1 MSKIMEVKNKK
12 LKIEHSRDVNVYT
25 YNYDNN
31 DLIAGEFNFKTH
43 ESRSRHSIMLA
54 SRFNKDSR
62 EENPPFPGWFVQIV
76 GTSLSIGIGNGKT
89 WLSIVSTGQIID
101 NEWNHV
107 SFSIDNKTKKGFL
120 YLNGH
125 CTSKDNITFRK
136 PCNLVTTGA
145 LNKKGE
151 FKFAGELSDI
161 IIGTELVEKETV
173 SVQESES
180 IDDIESYIIKSDN
193 HIKVIKNNVSDLEND
208 IVSLEE
214 IKSKILSWKYRGL
227 EFDTT
232 LLDNQINRFVENKHS
247 LEEETKKQ
255 GDTLFELDYKIN
267 RTDESVDKSNYLDFY
282 GTCLH
287 NLKGDVDILNN
298 AVEDLSNFTK
308 LGIELGNAFEKV
320 EEQKDYIKDQM
331 IQANEYLENMEKITF
346 DMMNI
351 VTIDEE

>member
-1 MSKIMEVKNKK
+1 MNKIMEVKNKK
-12 LKIEHSRDVNVYT
+12 LKIEHSRDVNVHT
-25 YNYDNN
+25 YNHDN
-31 DLIAGEFNFKTH
+31 DLIAGEFNFKTD
-43 ESRSRHSIMLA
+43 ESRPRHSIMLA

-62 EENPPFPGWFVQIV
+62 EDNPPFPGWFVQIV
-76 GTSLSIGIGNGKT
+76 GNSLSIGIGNGKT
-89 WLSIVSTGQIID
+89 WLSIISTGQIID

-161 IIGTELVEKETV
+161 IIGTELIEKQTV
-173 SVQESES
+173 SVQEPES
-180 IDDIESYIIKSDN
+180 TDDIESYIIKSDN
-193 HIKVIKNNVSDLEND
+193 HIKVIKNNISGIEND
-208 IVSLEE
+208 IKSLEE
-214 IKSKILSWKYRGL
+214 IKSEILSWKYRGL
-227 EFDTT
+227 ELDTT
-232 LLDNQINRFVENKHS
+232 LLDNQIKRFVENKHT

-255 GDTLFELDYKIN
+255 SDALFQLDYKIN
-267 RTDESVDKSNYLDFY
+267 RTDDTVNESNHLDRY

-287 NLKGDVDILNN
+287 NLKGDIDILNN

-308 LGIELGNAFEKV
+308 LGIELGNAFDKIK
-320 EEQKDYIKDQM
+320 EQKDYIKDQI
-331 IQANEYLENMEKITF
+331 IQSNEYLKNMEKTTY

-351 VTIDEE
+351 VTINEE